1 MGIERLIL
9 TLEAT
14 GKMPAPK
21 DCVDMFL
28 GYAGEELK
36 YAALK
41 IVNDLRKNGISAD
54 TEFTGRSVKAQ
65 MKYAGKIGARFTAIL
80 GADEIESG
88 IINIKNMT
96 DGSVKAVSISD
107 ITGFFKEA
115 DL

>member
-1 MGIERLIL
+1 
-9 TLEAT
+9 
-14 GKMPAPK
+14 
-21 DCVDMFL
+21 
-28 GYAGEELK
+28 
-36 YAALK
+36 
-41 IVNDLRKNGISAD
+41 
-54 TEFTGRSVKAQ
+54 